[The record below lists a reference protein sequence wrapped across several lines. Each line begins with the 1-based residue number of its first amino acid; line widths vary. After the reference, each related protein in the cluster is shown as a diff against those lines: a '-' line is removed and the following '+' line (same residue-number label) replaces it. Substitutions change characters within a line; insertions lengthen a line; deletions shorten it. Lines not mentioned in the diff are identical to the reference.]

1 MKPISSQYVHG
12 RTEPENNG
20 GGRAE
25 PALGPEPS
33 PDAQTCL
40 SFGVP
45 VCGVN
50 METLIPLSWGCYGGN
65 KILLK
70 AHIAP
75 DTE

>member
-1 MKPISSQYVHG
+1 MSMEGLSQ
-12 RTEPENNG
+12 EIMMG
-20 GGRAE
+20 GGQSLH
-25 PALGPEPS
+25 LGQSHS

-45 VCGVN
+45 VCAVN